1 MPIIA
6 LMRHG
11 DALNPP
17 HGLKTKSCLKLL
29 NLAEVVAGSLR
40 GIPRVHSSKEYEVLE
55 TAKVVANALS
65 AISLTHRALSEDGD
79 NEEIA
84 AFVRSIMD
92 AGEDASAIVVTHRV
106 IIGRLIQ
113 EFARQAGKKFIFTD
127 KGSCGR
133 KLALRPKL
141 LEFRPHAIIINTS
154 TMEARIV
161 STKEHAP

>member
-1 MPIIA
+1 
-6 LMRHG
+6 
-11 DALNPP
+11 
-17 HGLKTKSCLKLL
+17 
-29 NLAEVVAGSLR
+29 
-40 GIPRVHSSKEYEVLE
+40 VLE

-92 AGEDASAIVVTHRV
+92 AGEDASAIVVTHPGDHR
-106 IIGRLIQ
+106 RLIQ

-141 LEFRPHAIIINTS
+141 SEFRPHAIIINTS